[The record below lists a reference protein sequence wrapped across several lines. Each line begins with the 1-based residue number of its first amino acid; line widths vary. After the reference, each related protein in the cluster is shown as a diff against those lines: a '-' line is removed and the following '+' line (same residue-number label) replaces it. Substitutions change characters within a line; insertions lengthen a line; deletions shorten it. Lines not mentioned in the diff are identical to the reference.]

1 LVEGESDCHTLWY
14 HGIPALGIPGA
25 TNWKDEWAKYLDGFE
40 TIYMVIEPD
49 KGGEASLKW
58 ISKSKLRNK
67 IRLLK
72 LEPYKDPSELHIS
85 DPFGFGIFFNTT
97 LTKALSWQAEHD
109 KELRIKAL
117 EIYKECKELSSD
129 PDILALFSQEFIKL
143 GVVGVERESKIVFLS
158 LVSRLLSRPLS
169 LAIKGPSSAGKSY
182 LVQEVVKFFP
192 KEAFY
197 VMSSMSEKALFFFED
212 PLVHRM
218 LIIYEASG
226 IQNEM
231 TSYLIRSLLSEGCI
245 RYTTVEKTQD
255 GLQSKTLEKEGPTG
269 LITTTTSTHLHPE
282 NETRMLSITLLD
294 TQDQTRRIIESLAN
308 QTPIVFDYKP
318 WHSLQ
323 HWLFS
328 QRKEV
333 LIPYSTVLSKL
344 IPPVAV
350 RLRRDFHQ
358 VLIMIKAHA
367 LLHQINRASTAKG
380 EIVATVEDYS
390 AVYNLIAKLI
400 QQEVGE
406 CVSASTRETVEAVQ
420 KILDL
425 KKGEPDPCV
434 TQSELKK
441 ELKLDKSSTS
451 RRVRSTIE
459 QNHLKNLEERKRKPY
474 RLVIG
479 DPLPEEQELLPSP
492 EKLIKIIKEESDRCP
507 NEVI

>member
-1 LVEGESDCHTLWY
+1 
-14 HGIPALGIPGA
+14 
-25 TNWKDEWAKYLDGFE
+25 
-40 TIYMVIEPD
+40 
-49 KGGEASLKW
+49 
-58 ISKSKLRNK
+58 
-67 IRLLK
+67 
-72 LEPYKDPSELHIS
+72 
-85 DPFGFGIFFNTT
+85 
-97 LTKALSWQAEHD
+97 
-109 KELRIKAL
+109 
-117 EIYKECKELSSD
+117 
-129 PDILALFSQEFIKL
+129 
-143 GVVGVERESKIVFLS
+143 
-158 LVSRLLSRPLS
+158 

-197 VMSSMSEKALFFFED
+197 VQSGMSEKALFFFDD

-226 IQNEM
+226 MQNEM

-269 LITTTTSTHLHPE
+269 LITTTTSIHLHPE

-294 TQDQTRRIIESLAN
+294 TQDQTRRIIESLAKQN
-308 QTPIVFDYKP
+308 RPIFDYKP

-323 HWLFS
+323 QWLFS

-333 LIPYSTVLSKL
+333 SIPYATVLATL

-367 LLHQINRASTAKG
+367 LLHQANRASTAKG
-380 EIVATVEDYS
+380 EIVATIEDYS

-406 CVSASTRETVEAVQ
+406 GISASTRETVEAIQ

-425 KKGEPDPCV
+425 KKGEPEPYV
-434 TQSELKK
+434 TQAELKK

-451 RRVRSTIE
+451 RRVRVVIE
-459 QNHLKNLEERKRKPY
+459 QNHLKNLEDKKRRPF

-479 DPLPEEQELLPSP
+479 DPLPDEQELLPSP
-492 EKLIKIIKEESDRCP
+492 DKLTSEVSKQEKMQ
-507 NEVI
+507 VTT